1 MTAILKSSCKDLP
14 ASLVVNLLAL
24 PLCLG
29 TAFASWATLF
39 SGMIFEI
46 TSGIDAGILN
56 SSQLSLRGPGLEFI
70 KIAAIAITN
79 KFITKY

>member
-46 TSGIDAGILN
+46 SSGIDAGILT
-56 SSQLSLRGPGLEFI
+56 SSQLSLREPGLELI
-70 KIAAIAITN
+70 KIVAFAITN

>member
-1 MTAILKSSCKDLP
+1 MTAILKSSCKYLP
-14 ASLVVNLLAL
+14 ESLVVNLLAL
-24 PLCLG
+24 PPCLG

-46 TSGIDAGILN
+46 SSGIDAGALN
-56 SSQLSLRGPGLEFI
+56 SSQLNLRGPGLEFI
-70 KIAAIAITN
+70 KIAAIVITN

>member
-1 MTAILKSSCKDLP
+1 MTAILKSFCKDLP
-14 ASLVVNLLAL
+14 ASFVVNLLAL

>member
-46 TSGIDAGILN
+46 SSGIDTGILN
-56 SSQLSLRGPGLEFI
+56 SSQLNLLRPGLELI
-70 KIAAIAITN
+70 KIVAFAITN